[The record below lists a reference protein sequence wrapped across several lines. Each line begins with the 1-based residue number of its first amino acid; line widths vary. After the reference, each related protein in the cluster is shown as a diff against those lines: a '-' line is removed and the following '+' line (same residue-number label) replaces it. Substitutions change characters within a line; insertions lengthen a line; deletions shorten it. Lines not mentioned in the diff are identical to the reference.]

1 MRIAEIVNAVRA
13 RPFRRFVLK
22 TADGGRYEVP
32 HPEFVA
38 VNPRSER
45 TVIVT
50 TGPDEHAV
58 LDAMLISAIEFER
71 DGGGEMAE
79 AG

>member
-1 MRIAEIVNAVRA
+1 M
-13 RPFRRFVLK
+13 
-22 TADGGRYEVP
+22 P

-58 LDAMLISAIEFER
+58 LDAMLISAIEFES
-71 DGGGEMAE
+71 DGGGDMAE